1 MATSKFEKV
10 KNFYESGLW
19 NIKRVRDSVEKKWIT
34 PDEFYEITGENYL
47 ETEEIENE
55 QQ

>member
-1 MATSKFEKV
+1 MNSKFEKV

-34 PDEFYEITGENYL
+34 ANDFYEITGGKYE